1 RPHNSGHH
9 TIEACFTSQYDIH
22 MRSILNWPLG
32 DTALRSPAAM
42 INLVGEK
49 GYSGAVVYEGMDSAI
64 GMSGVYP
71 HVYGKA
77 LTKPFRKMGHVT
89 ILGSSSDQ
97 ALEKAKEIKEMIR
110 VIA

>member
-1 RPHNSGHH
+1 
-9 TIEACFTSQYDIH
+9 

-71 HVYGKA
+71 HVYGKG

>member
-1 RPHNSGHH
+1 M
-9 TIEACFTSQYDIH
+9 H

-32 DTALRSPAAM
+32 DTSLRTPAAM
-42 INLVGEK
+42 INLLGEK
-49 GYSGAVVYEGMDSAI
+49 GYAGPVVYQGMDEAI
-64 GMSGVYP
+64 ATSGVYP

-89 ILGSSSDQ
+89 VVGTSSEE
-97 ALEKAKEIKEMIR
+97 ALEKAKRVKEGIK

>member
-1 RPHNSGHH
+1 
-9 TIEACFTSQYDIH
+9 
-22 MRSILNWPLG
+22 
-32 DTALRSPAAM
+32 M
-42 INLVGEK
+42 INLLGEK
-49 GYSGAVVYEGMDSAI
+49 GFSGAVVYEGLDKAI
-64 GMSGVYP
+64 DVSGVYP
-71 HVYGKA
+71 HLYGKA